1 MTTQQEHYN
10 IVKVASRY
18 KINRRFK
25 MKFEAN
31 TKTLFK
37 VVATSSDITDITNGK
52 VYDIYSDVDNEWF
65 VIDDKGDKRYTF
77 FSDNEIKEFYS
88 DDFVEVVLKDYG
100 FESKF
105 QHNVLDDETE
115 APVENAQNI
124 DGFLVYD
131 IKETIYEINRKLELL
146 EIFVNNLSI
155 EPISGNDNDE

>member
-1 MTTQQEHYN
+1 
-10 IVKVASRY
+10 
-18 KINRRFK
+18 

-37 VVATSSDITDITNGK
+37 VVATSSEITDITNGK

-88 DDFVEVVLKDYG
+88 DDFVEVVLKDCG

-105 QHNVLDDETE
+105 QHSVLDDEIE
-115 APVENAQNI
+115 APVESVQNI
-124 DGFLVYD
+124 DRLLVYD
-131 IKETIYEINRKLELL
+131 IKETIYEVNRKLELL
-146 EIFVNNLSI
+146 EILVNNLSI
-155 EPISGNDNDE
+155 EPISGNDNDEWDDLCCMI

>member
-1 MTTQQEHYN
+1 
-10 IVKVASRY
+10 
-18 KINRRFK
+18 

-37 VVATSSDITDITNGK
+37 VVATTSDIIDITNGK

-77 FSDNEIKEFYS
+77 FWDNGIKEFYS
-88 DDFVEVVLKDYG
+88 DDFVEVVLKDY
-100 FESKF
+100 
-105 QHNVLDDETE
+105 VLDDKTE
-115 APVENAQNI
+115 APVENAKNI

-146 EIFVNNLSI
+146 EIFVDNLSI
-155 EPISGNDNDE
+155 EPVSGNGNDE

>member
-1 MTTQQEHYN
+1 
-10 IVKVASRY
+10 
-18 KINRRFK
+18 

-37 VVATSSDITDITNGK
+37 VVATTSDITDITNGK

-77 FSDNEIKEFYS
+77 FWDNGIKEFYS
-88 DDFVEVVLKDYG
+88 DDFVEVVLKDY
-100 FESKF
+100 
-105 QHNVLDDETE
+105 VLDDKTE
-115 APVENAQNI
+115 APVENAKNI

-146 EIFVNNLSI
+146 EIFVDNLSI
-155 EPISGNDNDE
+155 EPVSGNGNDE

>member
-1 MTTQQEHYN
+1 
-10 IVKVASRY
+10 
-18 KINRRFK
+18 

-37 VVATSSDITDITNGK
+37 VVATSSGITDITNGK

-77 FSDNEIKEFYS
+77 FWDNGIKEFYS

-105 QHNVLDDETE
+105 QNNVLDDKTE

-146 EIFVNNLSI
+146 EYL
-155 EPISGNDNDE
+155 

>member
-1 MTTQQEHYN
+1 
-10 IVKVASRY
+10 
-18 KINRRFK
+18 

-37 VVATSSDITDITNGK
+37 VVATSSEITDITNGK

-115 APVENAQNI
+115 APVENVQNI
-124 DGFLVYD
+124 DGLLVYD

>member
-1 MTTQQEHYN
+1 
-10 IVKVASRY
+10 
-18 KINRRFK
+18 

-31 TKTLFK
+31 TKTIFK
-37 VVATSSDITDITNGK
+37 VVSTSSDITDITNGK
-52 VYDIYSDVDNEWF
+52 VYDIYLDVDNEWF

-77 FSDNEIKEFYS
+77 FWDNGIKEFYS
-88 DDFVEVVLKDYG
+88 DDFVEVVLKDY
-100 FESKF
+100 
-105 QHNVLDDETE
+105 VLDDKTE
-115 APVENAQNI
+115 APVENAKNI

>member
-1 MTTQQEHYN
+1 
-10 IVKVASRY
+10 
-18 KINRRFK
+18 

-37 VVATSSDITDITNGK
+37 VVATSSEITDITNGK
-52 VYDIYSDVDNEWF
+52 VYNIYSDVDNEWF

-115 APVENAQNI
+115 APVENVQNI
-124 DGFLVYD
+124 DGLLVYD
-131 IKETIYEINRKLELL
+131 IKETIYEINRKLELS
-146 EIFVNNLSI
+146 VSVA
-155 EPISGNDNDE
+155 P

>member
-1 MTTQQEHYN
+1 
-10 IVKVASRY
+10 
-18 KINRRFK
+18 

-37 VVATSSDITDITNGK
+37 VVATSSEIADITNGR

-77 FSDNEIKEFYS
+77 FWDNGIKEFYS
-88 DDFVEVVLKDYG
+88 DDFVEVVLKDYM
-100 FESKF
+100 
-105 QHNVLDDETE
+105 LDDKTE

-146 EIFVNNLSI
+146 ETFVDNLSI

>member
-1 MTTQQEHYN
+1 
-10 IVKVASRY
+10 
-18 KINRRFK
+18 

-88 DDFVEVVLKDYG
+88 DDFVEVVLKDY
-100 FESKF
+100 
-105 QHNVLDDETE
+105 VLDDKTE
-115 APVENAQNI
+115 APVENVQNI

-155 EPISGNDNDE
+155 EPVNANEDDEYDY

>member
-1 MTTQQEHYN
+1 
-10 IVKVASRY
+10 
-18 KINRRFK
+18 

-77 FSDNEIKEFYS
+77 FWDNGIKEFYS

-105 QHNVLDDETE
+105 QNNVLDDETE

>member
-1 MTTQQEHYN
+1 
-10 IVKVASRY
+10 
-18 KINRRFK
+18 

-31 TKTLFK
+31 TKTIFK

-77 FSDNEIKEFYS
+77 FWDNGIKEFYS

-115 APVENAQNI
+115 APVENVQNI

>member
-1 MTTQQEHYN
+1 
-10 IVKVASRY
+10 
-18 KINRRFK
+18 

-37 VVATSSDITDITNGK
+37 VVATSSEITDITNGK

-115 APVENAQNI
+115 APVENVKNI
-124 DGFLVYD
+124 DGLLVYD

-146 EIFVNNLSI
+146 ETFVDNLSI

>member
-1 MTTQQEHYN
+1 
-10 IVKVASRY
+10 
-18 KINRRFK
+18 

-77 FSDNEIKEFYS
+77 FWDNGIKEFYS
-88 DDFVEVVLKDYG
+88 DDFVEVVLKDY
-100 FESKF
+100 
-105 QHNVLDDETE
+105 VLDDKTE

-146 EIFVNNLSI
+146 EILVNNLSI
-155 EPISGNDNDE
+155 EPVNAHEDDEWDDI